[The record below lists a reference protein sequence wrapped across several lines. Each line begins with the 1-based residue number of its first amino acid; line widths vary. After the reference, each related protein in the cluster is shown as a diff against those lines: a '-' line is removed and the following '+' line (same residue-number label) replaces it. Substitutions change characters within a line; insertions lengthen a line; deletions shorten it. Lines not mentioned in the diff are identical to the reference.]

1 MIFRLTEGADTGDG
15 RRFAVEIPVASP
27 LFAGHFPGQPILPGV
42 AQLAVIERVLGPL
55 AGVRNLKLRRPVSP
69 GDRLDLRVSGP
80 REDGSARFEMSR
92 DGEPVSNGVVLL
104 SPAAGE
110 AWAVA
115 GWEGEDLPADLLP
128 HSPPARLVRG
138 LIEASGETIACAAE
152 VPPDHPLVVEGRF
165 PAFLGI
171 EAAAQAAAV
180 LEALSRTDDDAPGPR
195 IGYLVGIREARFAV
209 PTLPAGQPFEV
220 TAGLQGGAFPLSL
233 YEVTAA
239 GAVTGAISTYIA
251 TRDG

>member
-1 MIFRLTEGADTGDG
+1 MIFRLIAGTDTGDG

-55 AGVRNLKLRRPVSP
+55 AGIRNLKLRRPVSP
-69 GDRLDLRVSGP
+69 GDRLDLWVSGP
-80 REDGSARFEMSR
+80 REDGSVRFEMSR
-92 DGEPVSNGVVLL
+92 DGEPVSNGAVLL
-104 SPAAGE
+104 SPAAGGDG
-110 AWAVA
+110 AVS
-115 GWEGEDLPADLLP
+115 GREGDDLPADLLP
-128 HSPPARLVRG
+128 HSPPARFVRG
-138 LIEASGETIACAAE
+138 LIEASGEAIACAAE

-180 LEALSRTDDDAPGPR
+180 LEALGRTEDAPGPR
-195 IGYLVGIREARFAV
+195 IGYLVGIREARFAIS
-209 PTLPAGQPFEV
+209 TLPAGEAFEV
-220 TAGLQGGAFPLSL
+220 TARFQGGAFPLSL